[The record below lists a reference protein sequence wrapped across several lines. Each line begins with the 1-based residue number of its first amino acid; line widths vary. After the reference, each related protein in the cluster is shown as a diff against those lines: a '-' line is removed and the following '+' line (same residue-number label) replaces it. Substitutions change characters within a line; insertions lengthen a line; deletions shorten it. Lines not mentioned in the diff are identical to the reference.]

1 MDVPALIACRNQ
13 AVRDFCERMA
23 AQKEHRKCSSYVQQC
38 CEYIYQHYREKIL
51 LEDIAADLHISPTYL
66 SRIFSRE
73 MKIRLQEYIARFR
86 VERAANLLKYSN
98 ESIAGIGD
106 YVGFP
111 SQSYFGNT
119 FKKYMGMSPGQY
131 REKYQNSSFC

>member
-1 MDVPALIACRNQ
+1 
-13 AVRDFCERMA
+13 
-23 AQKEHRKCSSYVQQC
+23 
-38 CEYIYQHYREKIL
+38 
-51 LEDIAADLHISPTYL
+51 
-66 SRIFSRE
+66 
-73 MKIRLQEYIARFR
+73 MKVRLQEYIARFR